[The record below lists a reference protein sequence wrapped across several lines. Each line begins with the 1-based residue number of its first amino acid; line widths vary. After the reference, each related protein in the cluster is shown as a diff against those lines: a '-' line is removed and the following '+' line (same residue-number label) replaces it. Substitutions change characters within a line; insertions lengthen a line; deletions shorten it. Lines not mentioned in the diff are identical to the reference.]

1 MPSEQRLHVS
11 TLLFDLAKH
20 AKSFAVPAVLL
31 LFGASQS
38 SGGPGGRFG
47 RLPSGWEVWLLLL
60 FVPAAIYSI
69 VRYLTFRLHYDDREL
84 VIRTGL
90 IFRNERHIPF
100 SRIQNVDAIQNVF
113 HRLLGV
119 AEVRIETGGGKEE
132 EAKLSVL
139 PHAAFLEMREH
150 VFRERSHSHPAPSHP
165 SHPAPSHPAPAH
177 PAPPDAVLVH
187 LNLRELL
194 LCGFLENR
202 GMVLIGAAF
211 GVGWESGILER
222 VNNLFFDRMFFRSLI
237 GPFVDGG
244 PFPFERIGIGIVGFA
259 VFLVVVRI
267 ISMIWA
273 LVRLYDFRLTRV
285 GEDLRSEYG
294 LFTKVAATVPIR
306 RVQAIT
312 INAGLLHRWLDRATV
327 RVATAGGTGKNQSAA
342 SAREWLA
349 PLIHQQALPHLLHQ
363 VLPGFDLSLVDW
375 QPVHPRAFARA
386 IKPTLLFTG
395 IVTAGAAFLIG
406 WG

>member
-60 FVPAAIYSI
+60 FVPAAVYSI
-69 VRYLTFRLHYDDREL
+69 IRYLTFRLHYDDREL

-150 VFRERSHSHPAPSHP
+150 VFRERPPVTTVATVAPQ
-165 SHPAPSHPAPAH
+165 APQAPE
-177 PAPPDAVLVH
+177 VLLH
-187 LNLRELL
+187 LPLRELL

-222 VNNLFFDRMFFRSLI
+222 VNNLFFDRLFFRSLI

-244 PFPFERIGIGIVGFA
+244 PFPFERIGIGLVGFA
-259 VFLVVVRI
+259 VFLVLVRI

-285 GEDLRSEYG
+285 GEDLRSE
-294 LFTKVAATVPIR
+294 
-306 RVQAIT
+306 
-312 INAGLLHRWLDRATV
+312 
-327 RVATAGGTGKNQSAA
+327 
-342 SAREWLA
+342 
-349 PLIHQQALPHLLHQ
+349 
-363 VLPGFDLSLVDW
+363 
-375 QPVHPRAFARA
+375 
-386 IKPTLLFTG
+386 
-395 IVTAGAAFLIG
+395 
-406 WG
+406 

>member
-113 HRLLGV
+113 HRLLRV

-150 VFRERSHSHPAPSHP
+150 VFRKRATVAPEASVAPDALAPDAPAPE
-165 SHPAPSHPAPAH
+165 APQAPKT
-177 PAPPDAVLVH
+177 APKAPEILIH

-211 GVGWESGILER
+211 GVGWESGLLGR
-222 VNNLFFDRMFFRSLI
+222 VTDQFFDRFFFRTLAQD
-237 GPFVDGG
+237 FFDG
-244 PFPFERIGIGIVGFA
+244 PFPFQRLGIGLAGFIL
-259 VFLVVVRI
+259 FLLVVRI
-267 ISMIWA
+267 VSMLWA
-273 LVRLYDFRLTRV
+273 FVRLYDFRLTRI

-312 INAGLLHRWLDRATV
+312 ISAGPMHRWLKRASV
-327 RVATAGGTGKNQSAA
+327 KVATAGGTGQKDRSAA
-342 SAREWLA
+342 NVREWLA
-349 PLIHQQALPHLLHQ
+349 PL
-363 VLPGFDLSLVDW
+363 
-375 QPVHPRAFARA
+375 
-386 IKPTLLFTG
+386 
-395 IVTAGAAFLIG
+395 
-406 WG
+406 